1 MGDGRRG
8 RLISAS
14 DRRQAVELISEA
26 VDSGAALYKACAE
39 LRISKRTYN
48 RWKNNTNDYIDE
60 RTTCVRPEPVNK
72 LTQEERNKILETMN
86 AEEFSSKT
94 PCEIVPILADRGI
107 YLGSESTY
115 YKVLAEA
122 DMLSHRGRA
131 HKPKKRPISTHKAIA
146 PNEVW
151 MWDITYLNGPIKG
164 KYYYLYLFSDL
175 FSRKIVG
182 WEVWD
187 SETAE
192 HASELVKRIYREEK
206 MYVKAKPLVLHS
218 DNGSPMKGATMLE
231 TLYSL
236 GIIPSRSRPRVSND
250 NPYAESIFKTLKYVP
265 NYQPKGFHSLME
277 ARLWVKHFVDW
288 YNKEHRHSGINYV
301 TPAERH
307 AGKDVEVLEKRKS
320 VYEKARQ
327 EHPERWSGKIRN
339 WDYRDTEWLNPR
351 QDTEEKKETKVS

>member
-14 DRRQAVELISEA
+14 DRSQAVELISEELE
-26 VDSGAALYKACAE
+26 SGATLYKSCAE
-39 LRISKRTYN
+39 LGISKRTYN
-48 RWKNNTNDYIDE
+48 RWKNSTNDYIDE

-72 LTQEERNKILETMN
+72 LTQEEKNKILETMN
-86 AEEFSSKT
+86 LEEFSSKT

-107 YLGSESTY
+107 YLGSESTF

-122 DMLSHRGRA
+122 NMLAHRGRA
-131 HKPKKRPISTHKAIA
+131 HKPKKRAISTHKASG
-146 PNEVW
+146 PDEVW

-175 FSRKIVG
+175 FSRKIIG
-182 WEVWD
+182 WEVWEN
-187 SETAE
+187 ETAE
-192 HASELVKRIYREEK
+192 HASELIKRIYREEK
-206 MYVKAKPLVLHS
+206 LYLKAKPLVLHS

-265 NYQPKGFHSLME
+265 NYQPEGFDSLMD
-277 ARLWVKHFVDW
+277 ARLWVKHFVNW
-288 YNKEHRHSGINYV
+288 YNNEHRHSGINYV
-301 TPAERH
+301 TPSERH
-307 AGKDVEVLEKRKS
+307 EGQDVEVLKKRKL
-320 VYEKARQ
+320 VYERARQ
-327 EHPERWSGKIRN
+327 KHPERWSREVRN
-339 WDYRDTEWLNPR
+339 WDYSDTEWLNPR
-351 QDTEEKKETKVS
+351 QKTEEKKETKVS